1 MDWHV
6 YHIHKIAGRIYLA
19 KGELDRETL
28 DSYIISV
35 SAFSSNQ
42 EAAKILGTVT
52 VAVLDTN
59 DNKPTFSQVQ
69 RGRLKKKYLNIF
81 HAHCPQWMAYIYSV
95 YFITSFC
102 CCWRKFYSPID
113 GLGRESFHWLTFC
126 IRYVII
132 FLIQS
137 NIIIYDPAVL
147 SRT

>member
-1 MDWHV
+1 MDGHV
-6 YHIHKIAGRIYLA
+6 YYIHKIVGRIYLA

-69 RGRLKKKYLNIF
+69 RGRLKKISEYISRPLSAMKGLYLF
-81 HAHCPQWMAYIYSV
+81 SL
-95 YFITSFC
+95 
-102 CCWRKFYSPID
+102 FYHI
-113 GLGRESFHWLTFC
+113 L
-126 IRYVII
+126 
-132 FLIQS
+132 
-137 NIIIYDPAVL
+137 VL
-147 SRT
+147 LLKKIL

>member
-1 MDWHV
+1 MKKYLDWYNNVFYLDWHV
-6 YHIHKIAGRIYLA
+6 YYIPKIVGRIYLA

-69 RGRLKKKYLNIF
+69 RGRVKKKYLNIF
-81 HAHCPQWMAYIYSV
+81 PAHCPQWMAYIYSV
-95 YFITSFC
+95 
-102 CCWRKFYSPID
+102 
-113 GLGRESFHWLTFC
+113 
-126 IRYVII
+126 
-132 FLIQS
+132 
-137 NIIIYDPAVL
+137 
-147 SRT
+147 

>member
-1 MDWHV
+1 MDGHV
-6 YHIHKIAGRIYLA
+6 YYIHKIVGRIYLA

-69 RGRLKKKYLNIF
+69 RGRVKKKYLNIF
-81 HAHCPQWMAYIYSV
+81 PAHCPQ
-95 YFITSFC
+95 
-102 CCWRKFYSPID
+102 
-113 GLGRESFHWLTFC
+113 
-126 IRYVII
+126 
-132 FLIQS
+132 
-137 NIIIYDPAVL
+137 
-147 SRT
+147 

>member
-1 MDWHV
+1 MDGHV
-6 YHIHKIAGRIYLA
+6 DYIHKIVGRIYLA

-69 RGRLKKKYLNIF
+69 RGRLKRI
-81 HAHCPQWMAYIYSV
+81 S
-95 YFITSFC
+95 
-102 CCWRKFYSPID
+102 
-113 GLGRESFHWLTFC
+113 
-126 IRYVII
+126 
-132 FLIQS
+132 
-137 NIIIYDPAVL
+137 
-147 SRT
+147 

>member
-1 MDWHV
+1 MKKYLDWYNNV
-6 YHIHKIAGRIYLA
+6 FIWIDMYIYYIHKIVGRIYLA

-69 RGRLKKKYLNIF
+69 RGRVKKI
-81 HAHCPQWMAYIYSV
+81 S
-95 YFITSFC
+95 
-102 CCWRKFYSPID
+102 
-113 GLGRESFHWLTFC
+113 
-126 IRYVII
+126 
-132 FLIQS
+132 
-137 NIIIYDPAVL
+137 
-147 SRT
+147 